1 MYTRKF
7 LFAILI
13 GLFCQFNL
21 YAQKMNNYVANWK
34 KVSAFEEKG
43 LTASAWKEVKAII
56 KLASAAGNEPQI
68 IKAAMHEMKY
78 CNMTEENSIEKNI
91 AYLDSIATKSK
102 SPAKNILL
110 SMQADLL
117 VDYLDQNRYDLYDRT
132 KLAVENDKDISN
144 WSMEKFVGEIS
155 SLYNASLSNE
165 PVLKK
170 TSTAAFEAI
179 LTKGKNTKDLRPTI
193 FDLLAHRAL
202 DYFLNDE
209 NYVTKPV
216 YQFRLSEENI
226 FAPVSRFIDIK
237 FSTPDSSS
245 LHLQALLLLQ
255 KILTFHAS
263 GNNPKALID
272 ADIKRLQFVYENSI
286 LSNKESLYEQALR
299 QIVKDNPAE
308 PITADAMYLL
318 ATIYFENAGNYSPF
332 TNTQYQFE
340 YNKAKELCEETI
352 KKFSKSDG
360 AVKAQ
365 NMLNQINEP
374 ALSLQTEEVNIP
386 GQPFRSLVKY
396 KNTAA
401 IYLRIIKT
409 TKEESQKLSHS
420 DGNFWPELITLKAD
434 KSWKVD
440 LPDLKDH
447 QEHYT
452 EIKTD
457 GLASGIYFLIASRD
471 PQFSLKKNIIAAQ
484 VIHISHISY
493 LISNENDLFV
503 LDRETGKPLKGAS
516 VQFWQQNYNYN
527 TRSYDAIRKASY
539 TSNATGH
546 VKIKK
551 ETEYYNYSV
560 QVKYENDELFT
571 DDTHYNYNYNSY
583 TQASQKRT
591 FLFTDRAI
599 YRPGQTVYF
608 KGIVV
613 STDSSTRYSSVIAGH
628 KTDVLLIDANGTEV
642 GKLNVTS
649 NQYGSYKGSF
659 KIPEGILNG
668 EFYLKDAANESTQ
681 QISVE
686 EYKRPKFFTEI
697 KKPESTYRLN
707 DSIKVTGTAKAYAG
721 NNIDGAAVTYR
732 VVRKVRYPIWW
743 GWGKMI
749 YPSSNEEM
757 EIAQG
762 ETTTGVDGQFQI
774 SFKAIPDESIDK
786 SSQPVFYYEVSA
798 DVTDING
805 ETRSGTTT
813 VAVSYQALQLNIL
826 ADKKMPADSL
836 STIKIKSTNLNDVF
850 EKTSV
855 KLRIS
860 KLQEPGKI
868 FRDRYWKMP
877 DQFVMSKE
885 TYQQL
890 FPHDVYSDE
899 DQVEKWPVVSQLIEK
914 TDSTNADGSFNL
926 PGIKAAAGWY
936 KIEVSS
942 IDKFG
947 EATKA
952 ISFIQLTEKNN
963 TNQSDPLQ
971 FESAGKIVVPG
982 DKVSYN
988 FSTAF
993 DNIWLIQS
1001 LSRMQGITETSPVT
1015 ITNGKAYSN
1024 ELQTTASDRGGINIS
1039 YVFVKNNRV
1048 YKGVESIDI
1057 PWSNKE
1063 LSISFETFRDKI
1075 LPGSEEKWT
1084 INIKGANAD
1093 KAAAEALISMYDAS
1107 LDQFKPHSWQSL
1119 QSLWPTMTEMVSWS
1133 STTFDASSSV
1143 ENNVNINDELPE
1155 IEKSYEELDDNGWR
1169 NNGRIN
1175 WFSTYSGTY
1184 KADGL
1189 NTGGYRNKLEGAV
1202 AAPVV
1207 NQVKFTPPKVVSDKE
1222 VKADDKILDSVAPSQ
1237 KVNNNAGGSIQIRK
1251 NFNETAFFFPDLT
1264 TDSEGNISFSFTIP
1278 EALTQWKLM
1287 SLAHTKELA
1296 SAIAVK
1302 TVVTQK
1308 PLMVQPNAPRFLR
1321 EGDKIELSA
1330 KLVNMSDKELTGTLQ
1345 LELFDATTNN
1355 PVDGWFKNVFPLQYF
1370 TVAAGQSSAYTFPV
1384 EIPFTFNSVLGY
1396 RFRAVTNAKDFSD
1409 GEEAA
1414 LPVLSSR
1421 ILVTE
1426 TLPLNMRNTS
1436 SKSFLFEKLL
1446 NNKSETLTNQS
1457 ITVEYS
1463 SNPAWY
1469 AVQVLPYL
1477 MEYPYECAEQTFNRY
1492 YANVLATH
1500 IVDKMP
1506 AIKAVFSKWKTKDTA
1521 ALMSNLEKNQELKAA
1536 LLQETPWVLEAK
1548 DESTR
1553 KKNIALLFD
1562 MSKLATEKAGT
1573 LKKFSEMQTSNGG
1586 FSWFKNGPDDRY
1598 ITQYILTSIGHLKKL
1613 NALNKDDLQGLDLLI
1628 KKALEYLDARNKEEY
1643 DQLKKMKANMKNN
1656 NLSASAVQY
1665 LYMRSFFTENT
1676 VPSKYMKA
1684 YTHYRDQS
1692 IKFWLK
1698 NSRYMQGMI
1707 ALALNRT
1714 GDKKTAAKILQSL
1727 KENSISSEEMGM
1739 YWKEFNNGGYWWY
1752 QAPVESQALLI
1763 EAFSEIGS
1771 DVSIVND
1778 LKTWLLKQKQTTN
1791 WKSTKAT
1798 AEACY
1803 ALLMNGSNWLTEN
1816 KTVSITLGNTVIQS
1830 SPDDTEAGTGYIKS
1844 VIPGAKVQSEMGRIK
1859 IDVSDKNNK
1868 QSTGSTSWGAVY
1880 WQYFEDMDKVT
1891 GAATPLK
1898 LSKQLFI
1905 EKQTSRGP
1913 VLQPVNENSSL
1924 KVGDKVKVRIILKAD
1939 RDMEYLHMKDLR
1951 AACME
1956 PVNVLSEYKWQGGLG
1971 YYETTKD
1978 ASVNFFFNWLPK
1990 GSYVFEYSLFVTHSG
2005 EFNNG
2010 ITSIQSMYAPEF
2022 SSHSEGIKVRVEEK

>member
-43 LTASAWKEVKAII
+43 LTASAWKEVKAIM
-56 KLASAAGNEPQI
+56 KMATTAGNEPQL

-78 CNMTEENSIEKNI
+78 RNMTEENSTEKNI
-91 AYLDSIATKSK
+91 AYLDSLATKSS
-102 SPAKNILL
+102 SPAKNILQ
-110 SMQADLL
+110 SMQADLML
-117 VDYLDQNRYDLYDRT
+117 DYLNQNRYDLYDRT
-132 KLAVENDKDISN
+132 KLAVENDKDIST
-144 WSMEKFVGEIS
+144 WSMDKFVAEIS

-165 PVLKK
+165 AVLKK
-170 TSTAAFEAI
+170 TYTAAFEAI

-209 NYVTKPV
+209 NYITKPT
-216 YQFRLSEENI
+216 YQFRISDENY
-226 FAPVSRFIDIK
+226 FAPVNRFTATN

-245 LHLQALLLLQ
+245 LHFQGLLLLQ
-255 KILTFHAS
+255 KLLKFHAL

-272 ADIKRLQFVYENSI
+272 ADLKRLQFVYENSTLI
-286 LSNKESLYEQALR
+286 NKASLYEKSLR
-299 QIVKDNPAE
+299 QLIKDYPAE
-308 PITADAMYLL
+308 PLSADAIFQL
-318 ATIYFENAGNYSPF
+318 ASIYYGNAGKYKPF

-340 YNKAKELCEETI
+340 YNKAKELCEEAI
-352 KKFSKSDG
+352 NKFPKSDG

-365 NMLNQINEP
+365 NMLNQILEP
-374 ALSLQTEEVNIP
+374 GLSLQTEEVNIP

-396 KNTAA
+396 KNTPA

-420 DGNFWPELITLKAD
+420 DGNYWSKLITLKAD

-447 QEHYT
+447 QEHST

-457 GLASGIYFLIASRD
+457 GLASGIYFLVASRD

-493 LISNENDLFV
+493 LISNNNDLFV
-503 LDRETGKPLKGAS
+503 LDRETGKPLKGAT

-539 TSNATGH
+539 SSNADGY

-560 QVKYENDELFT
+560 QVKYQQDELFT
-571 DDTHYNYNYNSY
+571 DDTYYNYNYNSY

-591 FLFTDRAI
+591 FLFTDRSI

-613 STDSSTRYSSVIAGH
+613 STDSSTRYSNVIAGH

-642 GKLNVTS
+642 GKLTLTS

-659 KIPEGILNG
+659 KIPEGMLNG
-668 EFYLKDAANESTQ
+668 EFYLKDVVNESTQ

-707 DSIKVTGTAKAYAG
+707 DSIKVTGSAKAYAG

-762 ETTTGVDGQFQI
+762 ETRTDADGQFQI
-774 SFKAIPDESIDK
+774 SFKAIPDESVDK
-786 SSQPVFYYEVSA
+786 SSQPVFYYEISA

-813 VAVSYQALQLNIL
+813 VAVSYQALQLNII
-826 ADKKMPADSL
+826 AAKKMPADSL
-836 STIKIKSTNLNDVF
+836 KNIKIKSTNLNDVF
-850 EKTSV
+850 EKTAV

-868 FRDRYWKMP
+868 FRNRYWEMP

-890 FPHDVYSDE
+890 FPHDVYADE
-899 DQVEKWPVVSQLIEK
+899 DQADKWPIVSQLVES
-914 TDSTNADGSFNL
+914 TDSTSADGTFNL
-926 PGIKAAAGWY
+926 SGIKATAGWY
-936 KIEVSS
+936 KIEVSCT
-942 IDKFG
+942 DKFG

-952 ISFIQLTEKNN
+952 ISYIQLTDKNN
-963 TNQSDPLQ
+963 TNPSDPLQ
-971 FESAGKIVVPG
+971 FERAGKIVVPG
-982 DKVSYN
+982 DKVSYS
-988 FSTAF
+988 FSSAF

-1001 LSRMQGITETSPVT
+1001 LSRMQGNTETSPVA

-1024 ELQTTASDRGGINIS
+1024 DLQTTESDRGGINIS

-1048 YKGVESIDI
+1048 YKGVESIEI

-1075 LPGSEEKWT
+1075 LPGSEEKWK
-1084 INIKGANAD
+1084 INIRGANAD
-1093 KAAAEALISMYDAS
+1093 KIAAEALISMYDAS
-1107 LDQFKPHSWQSL
+1107 LDQFKPHNWQSL
-1119 QSLWPTMTEMVSWS
+1119 QSLWPTMNEMVSWS
-1133 STTFDASSSV
+1133 HTTFDDINSV
-1143 ENNVNINDELPE
+1143 ENNVSTNDALPE
-1155 IEKSYEELDDNGWR
+1155 LEKLYEELNENGWR
-1169 NNGRIN
+1169 NNDRI
-1175 WFSTYSGTY
+1175 TYFFNTKGGFKSNGNVDGFINKSEGTI
-1184 KADGL
+1184 
-1189 NTGGYRNKLEGAV
+1189 T
-1202 AAPVV
+1202 APEI
-1207 NQVKFTPPKVVSDKE
+1207 NQVKFSEPKFVSDKE
-1222 VKADDKILDSVAPSQ
+1222 AMLTDTIKIPKKDN
-1237 KVNNNAGGSIQIRK
+1237 KNEGGSIQIRK

-1287 SLAHTKELA
+1287 SLAHTPELA
-1296 SAIAVK
+1296 SAYAEK
-1302 TVVTQK
+1302 TVITQK

-1330 KLVNMSDKELTGTLQ
+1330 KLVNMSEKELTGTLQ

-1355 PVDGWFKNVFPLQYF
+1355 PIDGWFKNIFPVQYF

-1396 RFRAVTNAKDFSD
+1396 RFRAVTNTKDFSD

-1426 TLPLNMRNTS
+1426 TLPLNMRNTN

-1446 NNKSETLTNQS
+1446 NNKSETLTHQS

-1469 AVQVLPYL
+1469 AVQSLPYL

-1492 YANVLATH
+1492 YANVLAAH
-1500 IVDKMP
+1500 ITDKMP
-1506 AIKAVFSKWKTKDTA
+1506 AIKSVFNKWKTKDTA
-1521 ALMSNLEKNQELKAA
+1521 ALLSNLEKNQELKAA

-1562 MSKLATEKAGT
+1562 MSKLATEKTGT

-1598 ITQYILTSIGHLKKL
+1598 ITQYILTGIGHLKKL
-1613 NALNKDDLQGLDLLI
+1613 GALNKDDLQGLDPLI

-1643 DQLKKMKANMKNN
+1643 DQLKKIKANLKNN
-1656 NLSASAVQY
+1656 NLSASAIQY
-1665 LYMRSFFTENT
+1665 LYMRSFFTEIP
-1676 VPSKYMKA
+1676 VPAKFNKA
-1684 YTHYRDQS
+1684 YTHFRDQS
-1692 IKFWLK
+1692 VKYWLK
-1698 NSRYMQGMI
+1698 NSRYMQGMT
-1707 ALALNRT
+1707 ALALHRT
-1714 GDKKTAAKILQSL
+1714 GDKKTALSILQSL
-1727 KENSISSEEMGM
+1727 KENAISNEEMGM

-1763 EAFSEIGS
+1763 EAFSEIGK
-1771 DVSIVND
+1771 DVSLVND

-1803 ALLMNGSNWLTEN
+1803 ALLMNGSDWLAEN
-1816 KTVSITLGNTVIQS
+1816 KLVTITLGNTIIQP
-1830 SPDDTEAGTGYIKS
+1830 SPDDAEAGTGYIKS
-1844 VIPGAKVQSEMGRIK
+1844 VIPGAKVQTDMGRIK
-1859 IDVSDKNNK
+1859 IDVQDKNNK
-1868 QSTGSTSWGAVY
+1868 QTGSTSWGAVY

-1898 LSKQLFI
+1898 LTKKLFI
-1905 EKQTSRGP
+1905 EKQTARGP

-1924 KVGDKVKVRIILKAD
+1924 KVGDKIKVRIVLKAD

-1990 GSYVFEYSLFVTHSG
+1990 GSYVFEYSLFVTHAG

-2010 ITSIQSMYAPEF
+2010 VTSIQSMYAPEF
-2022 SSHSEGIKVRVEEK
+2022 SSHSEGIKVKVEEK